1 MCVPNERSECK
12 PPSGAAIKRLML
24 TPLELDIMKA
34 VWANPPVTVR
44 VVQAAIR
51 PHRQLAYT
59 TVMTTMHRMYKK
71 GFLIRKLQAR
81 THLYEPAMAYPDV
94 RDAEVARL
102 IQNYFGGSRE
112 TLIDYLGGEEGDD
125 DVLLESVS
133 PIHNEL
139 DETLL

>member
-1 MCVPNERSECK
+1 
-12 PPSGAAIKRLML
+12 ML

-51 PHRQLAYT
+51 PRRQLAYT

-71 GFLIRKLQAR
+71 GFLLRKLKSR
-81 THLYEPAMAYPDV
+81 THLYEPAVAYPEI

-112 TLIDYLGGEEGDD
+112 TLIDYLGGELSDD
-125 DVLLESVS
+125 HAFIESGS
-133 PIHNEL
+133 PTRNDL